1 LGGDVKAPVV
11 ISRVEPV
18 YPAEARAYGI
28 VILEAVI
35 NRDGKA
41 RDVKV
46 LKPLPF
52 GVDQAATDAVKQ
64 WKFSPGTRNGEP
76 VDVFVTLTVSFKS
89 DGSAVGGVSSSAV
102 EEGVLDNGSKEVF
115 GEASCARR

>member
-1 LGGDVKAPVV
+1 MRRLALLLFVIAAMNAFGQELTPPYRVGDVKAPVV

-18 YPAEARAYGI
+18 YPAEARAYGVYGV

-52 GVDQAATDAVKQ
+52 GVDQAAAYAV
-64 WKFSPGTRNGEP
+64 
-76 VDVFVTLTVSFKS
+76 
-89 DGSAVGGVSSSAV
+89 
-102 EEGVLDNGSKEVF
+102 
-115 GEASCARR
+115 